1 MAELVS
7 YWRKRMEAF
16 GHAFRGMADLI
27 SHHPHAKL
35 HLLATLMIL
44 FLGILLSFERW
55 EWVAVLIC
63 MGLVW
68 TAEALNT
75 ALEYLTDLVS
85 PEYHP
90 LAGKAK
96 DMAAAAVLCAA
107 LASLVVGLLLAG
119 PKLWQLMTS

>member
-1 MAELVS
+1 M
-7 YWRKRMEAF
+7 
-16 GHAFRGMADLI
+16 
-27 SHHPHAKL
+27 
-35 HLLATLMIL
+35 
-44 FLGILLSFERW
+44 
-55 EWVAVLIC
+55 
-63 MGLVW
+63 
-68 TAEALNT
+68 
-75 ALEYLTDLVS
+75 EYLTDLVS

>member
-1 MAELVS
+1 
-7 YWRKRMEAF
+7 
-16 GHAFRGMADLI
+16 
-27 SHHPHAKL
+27 
-35 HLLATLMIL
+35 TLMIL

-63 MGLVW
+63 IGLVW